1 MSSTPESDLRL
12 VARAS
17 GIPLLD
23 YAPQH
28 VAGCVQRGLV
38 HNGVPTAQ
46 ALAERL
52 SRDRRARDAFRRSVL
67 VGVTSMF
74 RDEQEFTLLERR
86 LLPELL
92 ARRRSLSV
100 WAAGCST
107 GEELRSVAVLLERR
121 GALAG
126 SHLLGTD
133 LLDDSVI
140 AAARDAAELP
150 PAARSAIRFEQQDL
164 TTAEVPP
171 ARFDLVLCRNVA
183 IYFRPA
189 VQRRLQRRLVAAL
202 RPGGFLMLGHSE
214 TVLDTG
220 AAGLETVSRHAFR
233 KVAA

>member
-1 MSSTPESDLRL
+1 VSSTPESDLRL

-23 YAPQH
+23 YAPHH
-28 VAGCVQRGLV
+28 VAGCLQRALV

-52 SRDRRARDAFRRSVL
+52 SRDRRARDVFRRSVL
-67 VGVTSMF
+67 VGVTGMF
-74 RDEQEFTLLERR
+74 RDEQEFVLLERR

-107 GEELRSVAVLLERR
+107 GAELRSVAVLLERR

-133 LLDDSVI
+133 ILDDSVI

-150 PAARSAIRFEQQDL
+150 PAVRSAMSFEQQDL
-164 TTAEVPP
+164 ITAEAPP

-189 VQRRLQRRLVAAL
+189 VQRRLQRRLVAAR

-220 AAGLETVSRHAFR
+220 AAGLEAVSRHAFR

>member
-1 MSSTPESDLRL
+1 VSSTPESDLRM

-17 GIPLLD
+17 GISLLD

-28 VAGCVQRGLV
+28 VAGCLQRALV

-46 ALAERL
+46 ALADRL

-74 RDEQEFTLLERR
+74 RDEQEFALLERR

-107 GEELRSVAVLLERR
+107 GEELRSVAMLLERR

-133 LLDDSVI
+133 ILDESVL
-140 AAARDAAELP
+140 AAARDTAELP
-150 PAARSAIRFEQQDL
+150 PTARSAIRFEQQDL
-164 TTAEVPP
+164 ISASAPA

-183 IYFRPA
+183 IYFTPA

-214 TVLDTG
+214 TVLNTG
-220 AAGLETVSRHAFR
+220 PAGLEAVSRHAFR

>member
-1 MSSTPESDLRL
+1 VSSTPESDLRM

-17 GIPLLD
+17 GISLLD

-28 VAGCVQRGLV
+28 VAGCLQRALL

-52 SRDRRARDAFRRSVL
+52 SRDRRARDVFRRSVL
-67 VGVTSMF
+67 VGVTRMF
-74 RDEQEFTLLERR
+74 RDEQEFALLERR

-133 LLDDSVI
+133 ILDESVL

-150 PAARSAIRFEQQDL
+150 PTARSAIRFEQQDL
-164 TTAEVPP
+164 ISASAPA

-183 IYFRPA
+183 IYFTPA

-220 AAGLETVSRHAFR
+220 AAGLEAVSRHAFR
-233 KVAA
+233 KAAA

>member
-1 MSSTPESDLRL
+1 
-12 VARAS
+12 
-17 GIPLLD
+17 
-23 YAPQH
+23 
-28 VAGCVQRGLV
+28 
-38 HNGVPTAQ
+38 
-46 ALAERL
+46 
-52 SRDRRARDAFRRSVL
+52 AFRRSVL

-150 PAARSAIRFEQQDL
+150 PA
-164 TTAEVPP
+164 
-171 ARFDLVLCRNVA
+171 RFDLVLCRNVA

>member
-1 MSSTPESDLRL
+1 VSSTPESDLRM

-17 GIPLLD
+17 GISLLD

-28 VAGCVQRGLV
+28 VAGCLQRALV

-46 ALAERL
+46 ALADRL

-74 RDEQEFTLLERR
+74 RDEQEFALLERR

-107 GEELRSVAVLLERR
+107 GEELRSVAMLLERR

-133 LLDDSVI
+133 ILDESVL

-150 PAARSAIRFEQQDL
+150 PTARSAIRFEQQDL
-164 TTAEVPP
+164 ISASAPA

-183 IYFRPA
+183 IYFTPA
-189 VQRRLQRRLVAAL
+189 VQRRV
-202 RPGGFLMLGHSE
+202 
-214 TVLDTG
+214 
-220 AAGLETVSRHAFR
+220 
-233 KVAA
+233 

>member
-1 MSSTPESDLRL
+1 VSSTPESDLRL

-17 GIPLLD
+17 GISLLD

-28 VAGCVQRGLV
+28 VAGCLQRALV

-74 RDEQEFTLLERR
+74 RDQQEFALLERR

-92 ARRRSLSV
+92 ARRRSLRV

-133 LLDDSVI
+133 ILAESVS
-140 AAARDAAELP
+140 AATRDAAELP
-150 PAARSAIRFEQQDL
+150 PAVRPALRFQQQDL
-164 TTAEVPP
+164 MTLGTPP

-183 IYFRPA
+183 IYFTPA
-189 VQRRLQRRLVAAL
+189 VQRRLQRSLVAAL
-202 RPGGFLMLGHSE
+202 RPRGFLMLGHSE
-214 TVLDTG
+214 TVLDPG
-220 AAGLETVSRHAFR
+220 AAGLEAVSRHVFR

>member
-1 MSSTPESDLRL
+1 MSSTPESDLRM

-28 VAGCVQRGLV
+28 VAGCLQRALT

-67 VGVTSMF
+67 VGVTRMF
-74 RDEQEFTLLERR
+74 RDEQEFALLERR

-92 ARRRSLSV
+92 ARRGSLSV

-133 LLDDSVI
+133 ILDESVI
-140 AAARDAAELP
+140 AAARGAAQLP

-164 TTAEVPP
+164 ISARASP

-183 IYFRPA
+183 IYFAPA
-189 VQRRLQRRLVAAL
+189 VQRKLQRRLVSAL

-220 AAGLETVSRHAFR
+220 AAGLEAVSRHAFR

>member
-1 MSSTPESDLRL
+1 MSSTPESDLRM

-17 GIPLLD
+17 GISLLD

-28 VAGCVQRGLV
+28 VAGCLQRALV

-46 ALAERL
+46 ALADRL

-74 RDEQEFTLLERR
+74 RDEQEFALLERR

-107 GEELRSVAVLLERR
+107 GEELRSVAMLLERR

-133 LLDDSVI
+133 ILDESVL

-150 PAARSAIRFEQQDL
+150 PTARSAIRFEQQDL
-164 TTAEVPP
+164 ISASAPA

-183 IYFRPA
+183 IYFTPA

-214 TVLDTG
+214 TVLNTG
-220 AAGLETVSRHAFR
+220 PAGLEAVSRHAFR

>member
-1 MSSTPESDLRL
+1 VSSTPESDLRM

-17 GIPLLD
+17 GISLLD

-28 VAGCVQRGLV
+28 VAGCLQRALV

-46 ALAERL
+46 ALADRL

-74 RDEQEFTLLERR
+74 RDEQEFALLERR

-107 GEELRSVAVLLERR
+107 GEELRSVAMLLERR

-133 LLDDSVI
+133 ILDESVL

-150 PAARSAIRFEQQDL
+150 PTARSAIRFEQQDL
-164 TTAEVPP
+164 ISASAPA

-183 IYFRPA
+183 IYFTPA

-214 TVLDTG
+214 TVLNTG
-220 AAGLETVSRHAFR
+220 PAGLEAVSRHAFR